1 MTLRFRSKHISLLGV
16 LLLLLTLQARS
27 QNNSVLS
34 SGKWVKMEF
43 TKEGV
48 YKIDRALLSNMGFD
62 VASLDPRNL
71 AIYGNNGGMLPQSL
85 SIERASDLT
94 ENAISVIGEADG
106 VFNNEDYLLF
116 YVDRLD
122 ALNFDQTDRKFSVA
136 KNLYA
141 EKLSYFLTLKK
152 DNGLRI
158 NELPDLGQNN
168 PLVTSYNQIIDHEL
182 DNVNILA
189 SGREWFGESFG
200 TEGRLVFDFPD
211 LNLAQNHLIKV
222 TVGVMAQA
230 FGSTSVNVLLN
241 NQTLGE
247 LNLEAI
253 PNTRYGMK
261 GAEAVSSY
269 SINSSNLASQNS
281 LKLEMTFEK
290 QGLSNA
296 LAYLNYFLLN
306 VPSNLQFDSEVLIF
320 RSTSAL
326 DNSIST
332 FQINNANANLQVWD
346 VTNAPVPSLQ
356 NNTLNGPI
364 LSFGAF
370 SDELHTYVAFDP
382 DRLAAPD
389 SFTSLPNQDLR
400 GSGIPDLVIVSAE
413 EFLTEANRLA
423 DFRRSADQ
431 LDVLV
436 TTPQQ
441 IYNEFSS
448 GRPDVTA
455 IRDFMAH
462 LKSKSDRLKYL
473 LLFGKGSYD
482 YKNRIEGN
490 TNFVPT
496 YESRSSLHPLT
507 SYSSD
512 DYFGFLDPEEG
523 EWIENTNGDHVLD
536 IGIGRIPSTSITQAK
551 IAVDKIIN
559 YQNSIAGIGNWRRRI
574 VFVADDGDN
583 NLHQRD
589 ADRLATLVDTS
600 YSAFNVR
607 KIYLDAYE
615 QLRSPNG
622 ESSPKAEN
630 ALLDAVEQGVLIMNF
645 TGHGAETGWMQER
658 ILSLESIPNWKNS
671 TRLPL
676 VVTATCEFG
685 RNDDP
690 LIVSGAEELIFKEN
704 GGAIGLVTTARPVFS
719 SSNYT
724 LNLALYGSI
733 LERPNDEFQRLGDI
747 IQYTKNN
754 ALNGANNRNF
764 ILLADPSMRLS
775 YPKNEIK
782 ITKINDK
789 AANNEVD
796 TLQALQRVIVE
807 GAIVNAQQTVSS
819 FNGELDFSLFDKRSS
834 RQTLGTESA
843 PFDYLERDS
852 QLFNGKASITNGL
865 FKIEFV
871 VPKNINYQFGAGKM
885 SMYAFKTDN
894 IQDAMGAKIDFILG
908 GTSKTTINDT
918 QPPNI
923 DAFINDTTNVS
934 KIVVKRDAA
943 LLLKVFDESGINI
956 SESGIGQNLSA
967 TLNDSITYN
976 LNGFYQAV
984 KDDFRKGVVHFP
996 MRGLPLG
1003 TNTLEIK
1010 AWDNFNN
1017 LATSSIEF
1025 EVTSEN
1031 STLIT
1036 EINSYPNP
1044 LINNTTFSVSHN
1056 SAGEALEIVIEIIN
1070 SKGEK
1075 VISLVSEIENSTN
1088 NQLIAWDGTDKY
1100 GSKLGKGIYIYN
1112 VFLRSINSGKTHVKR
1127 QKLII
1132 SY

>member
-1 MTLRFRSKHISLLGV
+1 MSKTWS
-16 LLLLLTLQARS
+16 
-27 QNNSVLS
+27 
-34 SGKWVKMEF
+34 
-43 TKEGV
+43 
-48 YKIDRALLSNMGFD
+48 
-62 VASLDPRNL
+62 
-71 AIYGNNGGMLPQSL
+71 
-85 SIERASDLT
+85 
-94 ENAISVIGEADG
+94 
-106 VFNNEDYLLF
+106 
-116 YVDRLD
+116 
-122 ALNFDQTDRKFSVA
+122 
-136 KNLYA
+136 
-141 EKLSYFLTLKK
+141 
-152 DNGLRI
+152 
-158 NELPDLGQNN
+158 
-168 PLVTSYNQIIDHEL
+168 PL
-182 DNVNILA
+182 
-189 SGREWFGESFG
+189 
-200 TEGRLVFDFPD
+200 
-211 LNLAQNHLIKV
+211 
-222 TVGVMAQA
+222 
-230 FGSTSVNVLLN
+230 
-241 NQTLGE
+241 
-247 LNLEAI
+247 
-253 PNTRYGMK
+253 
-261 GAEAVSSY
+261 
-269 SINSSNLASQNS
+269 
-281 LKLEMTFEK
+281 
-290 QGLSNA
+290 
-296 LAYLNYFLLN
+296 
-306 VPSNLQFDSEVLIF
+306 
-320 RSTSAL
+320 
-326 DNSIST
+326 
-332 FQINNANANLQVWD
+332 
-346 VTNAPVPSLQ
+346 
-356 NNTLNGPI
+356 
-364 LSFGAF
+364 
-370 SDELHTYVAFDP
+370 
-382 DRLAAPD
+382 
-389 SFTSLPNQDLR
+389 
-400 GSGIPDLVIVSAE
+400 
-413 EFLTEANRLA
+413 
-423 DFRRSADQ
+423 
-431 LDVLV
+431 
-436 TTPQQ
+436 
-441 IYNEFSS
+441 
-448 GRPDVTA
+448 
-455 IRDFMAH
+455 
-462 LKSKSDRLKYL
+462 
-473 LLFGKGSYD
+473 
-482 YKNRIEGN
+482 
-490 TNFVPT
+490 
-496 YESRSSLHPLT
+496 
-507 SYSSD
+507 
-512 DYFGFLDPEEG
+512 
-523 EWIENTNGDHVLD
+523 
-536 IGIGRIPSTSITQAK
+536 
-551 IAVDKIIN
+551 
-559 YQNSIAGIGNWRRRI
+559 
-574 VFVADDGDN
+574 
-583 NLHQRD
+583 
-589 ADRLATLVDTS
+589 
-600 YSAFNVR
+600 
-607 KIYLDAYE
+607 
-615 QLRSPNG
+615 
-622 ESSPKAEN
+622 
-630 ALLDAVEQGVLIMNF
+630 
-645 TGHGAETGWMQER
+645 
-658 ILSLESIPNWKNS
+658 
-671 TRLPL
+671 
-676 VVTATCEFG
+676 
-685 RNDDP
+685 
-690 LIVSGAEELIFKEN
+690 
-704 GGAIGLVTTARPVFS
+704 VFS